1 MGTSGQR
8 DGPRGGKW
16 AAAASIYTRWQ
27 RSEQPETTV
36 KRPGQALRD
45 ALADEVHRDPT
56 SFDLRPAMQAAGLRL
71 VEVVQE
77 LRTGGAADLGLGEG
91 VPPDLRVDAFIAGI
105 AGRVAGTGSLY
116 ADALVRQAAVACA
129 EDLLAGDA
137 QLLSA
142 VRAGAT
148 GALPIAG
155 DLFCSIYQIFF
166 AHTVRT
172 FLQSAIAEKVKVVV
186 PVLPVVDPAGYV
198 ADWIAQQI
206 ISALPNPCEH
216 AAHSDAPSLAEVMR
230 NLVNESVDRALG
242 LGAQPAEANA

>member
-8 DGPRGGKW
+8 DGPCGGKW
-16 AAAASIYTRWQ
+16 AVAANIYTRWQ
-27 RSEQPETTV
+27 RSEQPEETV

-45 ALADEVHRDPT
+45 ALADEVRRDPT
-56 SFDLRPAMQAAGLRL
+56 SFDLRPTMQAAGLRL
-71 VEVVQE
+71 VEVMQE
-77 LRTGGAADLGLGEG
+77 LRTGGEAALALGED
-91 VPPDLRVDAFIAGI
+91 VSPDRRVDVFIAGI
-105 AGRVAGTGSLY
+105 VDRVAGTGSLY
-116 ADALVRQAAVACA
+116 ADALVRQAAVTCA
-129 EDLLAGDA
+129 EDLLARDA
-137 QLLSA
+137 QLLAA
-142 VRAGAT
+142 VRTGAV

-206 ISALPNPCEH
+206 ISVLPDPCQH

-230 NLVNESVDRALG
+230 NLVNETVDRALG
-242 LGAQPAEANA
+242 LGTQSAEANT